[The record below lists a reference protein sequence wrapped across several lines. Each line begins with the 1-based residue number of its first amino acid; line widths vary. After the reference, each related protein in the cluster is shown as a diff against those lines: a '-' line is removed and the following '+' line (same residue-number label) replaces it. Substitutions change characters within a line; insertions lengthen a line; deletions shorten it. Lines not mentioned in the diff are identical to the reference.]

1 MDGRQSLKKPYAPG
15 QCASTHRRLHRQILQ
30 GMVLPGHRFLSSI
43 CCVRS
48 PIGCVPSS
56 SSLFPI
62 SLHSTTSFSLVEKSK
77 YPPSAQQKGRTRMS
91 GFESQSA
98 HNGAQSGTPSRRSPH
113 TPQVQ
118 WKRALPLFS
127 SHQGSS
133 RVEVVRARQPG
144 FVQEA
149 GGDHSVTTLSAG
161 PWCGPSFPC
170 LLRDNPVG
178 PTFLF
183 RYRPPKSGRVSD
195 SSQISPTRVD
205 GLLLPRFPPVSR
217 LKHETI
223 VKPNGFCSLWGLF
236 RS

>member
-178 PTFLF
+178 PHF
-183 RYRPPKSGRVSD
+183 RFER
-195 SSQISPTRVD
+195 
-205 GLLLPRFPPVSR
+205 
-217 LKHETI
+217 HE
-223 VKPNGFCSLWGLF
+223 
-236 RS
+236 R

>member
-98 HNGAQSGTPSRRSPH
+98 QWSSERYPLPPQPSHATGAVEEGSSPFFFPPGFESRRSRP
-113 TPQVQ
+113 
-118 WKRALPLFS
+118 RAPAGFRPRGRRRSQRHYPIGRTMVWPVLPLFA
-127 SHQGSS
+127 
-133 RVEVVRARQPG
+133 ARQSCWP
-144 FVQEA
+144 
-149 GGDHSVTTLSAG
+149 
-161 PWCGPSFPC
+161 P
-170 LLRDNPVG
+170 
-178 PTFLF
+178 F
-183 RYRPPKSGRVSD
+183 R
-195 SSQISPTRVD
+195 
-205 GLLLPRFPPVSR
+205 
-217 LKHETI
+217 
-223 VKPNGFCSLWGLF
+223 
-236 RS
+236 

>member
-1 MDGRQSLKKPYAPG
+1 MGGGGEWEGHQGLGGRLAGRRWRAGGKCRIPLVRRANPKAILRASAPTNRNQDHAPPMEAAAAYRCAARVTPDHSALRAKAPIPHSARRNHSL
-15 QCASTHRRLHRQILQ
+15 
-30 GMVLPGHRFLSSI
+30 LP
-43 CCVRS
+43 
-48 PIGCVPSS
+48 
-56 SSLFPI
+56 PI

-98 HNGAQSGTPSRRSPH
+98 HNGAHSGTPSRRSPR

-133 RVEVVRARQPG
+133 RVEVVRARQLG
-144 FVQEA
+144 FVQQAE
-149 GGDHSVTTLSAG
+149 GDHSVTTLSAG

-178 PTFLF
+178 PLIFFQPKNVATF
-183 RYRPPKSGRVSD
+183 G
-195 SSQISPTRVD
+195 Q
-205 GLLLPRFPPVSR
+205 
-217 LKHETI
+217 
-223 VKPNGFCSLWGLF
+223 
-236 RS
+236 